1 MSANRDYVF
10 PARIRAQCIRHSDG
24 FRKLYYSNT
33 VQSYVFNKCLIIIIF
48 ILVWKAWVYKII
60 GSRCLDLKTH
70 VKYIIMTISHKLI
83 TVFCNKFPIQGV
95 VTSGR
100 YFTKTSLW
108 ITVRIYYYVLHAVLM
123 TTMTLQSGCRT
134 EKSYTSYT
142 CLSVF
147 SQ

>member
-83 TVFCNKFPIQGV
+83 TVFCNKFPIQWGGNV
-95 VTSGR
+95 RKVFYKNITMNNR
-100 YFTKTSLW
+100 PNLLLCFTRRSHDDDDTPIRMPHGKE
-108 ITVRIYYYVLHAVLM
+108 LHKLH
-123 TTMTLQSGCRT
+123 
-134 EKSYTSYT
+134 
-142 CLSVF
+142 VF
-147 SQ
+147 IRV